1 MQDELL
7 KVVIDRLERIDDH
20 LQRVSSH
27 GANVDVTLA
36 KQSVLLEEHIKRT
49 NLLEDRMEA
58 EVERQNETL
67 APIKKHV
74 DGIQFLGKA
83 LGVIG
88 TLLGIA
94 LAAVKLTGN

>member
-1 MQDELL
+1 MHDELL

-49 NLLEDRMEA
+49 NLLEDRMES
-58 EVERQNETL
+58 EVERQNQTL

-83 LGVIG
+83 VAILG
-88 TLLGIA
+88 TLLGAAYTA
-94 LAAVKLTGN
+94 LRLAGG